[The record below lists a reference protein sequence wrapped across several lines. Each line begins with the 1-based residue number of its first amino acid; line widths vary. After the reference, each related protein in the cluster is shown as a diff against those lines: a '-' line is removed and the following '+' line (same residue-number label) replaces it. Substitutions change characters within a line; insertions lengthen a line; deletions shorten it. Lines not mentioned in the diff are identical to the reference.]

1 MNIPHSCDLSGGQ
14 QLPCKSRHIHVPEA
28 FDRRECLRARVKV
41 RGRAAR
47 TTSPTVDR
55 TKSDPAIELAAAKES
70 SFFSLVSSDSDN
82 PRPPTFHQQLS
93 SVARPLLSSLLSLLS
108 PLLSPPPPPSPTYA
122 RPLRLSSSPPPRP
135 PAISISISL
144 SLLLPSLTDPTHH
157 APPPSSPQQTL
168 STSLPPTPP
177 DKGVFSDRPRSCCLH
192 ILAFVA

>member
-14 QLPCKSRHIHVPEA
+14 QLPCKSRPIHVPEA

-82 PRPPTFHQQLS
+82 PRPPRFHQQLS
-93 SVARPLLSSLLSLLS
+93 SVAPTSSLFSSLSSLSS
-108 PLLSPPPPPSPTYA
+108 P
-122 RPLRLSSSPPPRP
+122 LSSSPLADLRPSPPSSP
-135 PAISISISL
+135 
-144 SLLLPSLTDPTHH
+144 LLLRVLPPSPSPSPSPSSSHLCPIPPHH

-177 DKGVFSDRPRSCCLH
+177 DKGVFSDRP
-192 ILAFVA
+192 